1 MERDAESTVSEIVE
15 PIVASQGME
24 LVAVEYK
31 REARGWVLRIYIDKK
46 GGVSLD
52 DCVLVSNE
60 VGMVLDVEDPFQSPY
75 TLEVSSPGLN
85 RILKKEGD
93 FERFKERLVRIRT
106 HNAIGTR
113 RNFKG
118 RLLGC
123 AKGLIQIEVGGQVLR
138 IPLSNVAKANVEFE
152 F

>member
-1 MERDAESTVSEIVE
+1 MEAETERAVSQIVE
-15 PIVASQGME
+15 PIVASHGME
-24 LVAVEYK
+24 LVDVGYR
-31 REARGWVLRIYIDKK
+31 REARGWVLRIYIDRE

-60 VGMVLDVEDPFQSPY
+60 VGPVMDVEDLFQSPY

-85 RILKKEGD
+85 RVLKKETD
-93 FERFKERLVRIRT
+93 FERFKERPARIRT
-106 HNAIGTR
+106 HNPIGKR
-113 RNFKG
+113 RNFRG

-123 AKGLIQIEVGGQVLR
+123 TEGVIQIEVDGEVLS
-138 IPLSNVAKANVEFE
+138 IPLSNVAKANLEFT

>member
-1 MERDAESTVSEIVE
+1 MERETEHVVNKIVE
-15 PIVASQGME
+15 PIVDSQGME

-60 VGMVLDVEDPFQSPY
+60 VGTVLDVEDVFQSPY
-75 TLEVSSPGLN
+75 ALEVSSPGLN
-85 RILKKEGD
+85 RILKKERD
-93 FERFKERLVRIRT
+93 FKRFKERSVRIRT
-106 HNAIGTR
+106 HNAIGRR

-118 RLLGC
+118 RLLGST
-123 AKGLIQIEVGGQVLR
+123 KGLIQIDVEGQILR
-138 IPLSNVAKANVEFE
+138 IPLSNVAKANLEFE

>member
-1 MERDAESTVSEIVE
+1 
-15 PIVASQGME
+15 
-24 LVAVEYK
+24 
-31 REARGWVLRIYIDKK
+31 
-46 GGVSLD
+46 
-52 DCVLVSNE
+52 
-60 VGMVLDVEDPFQSPY
+60 LDVEDPFQSPY

-93 FERFKERLVRIRT
+93 FKRFKERLVRIRT
-106 HNAIGTR
+106 HNAIGKR

-123 AKGLIQIEVGGQVLR
+123 TKGLIQIELGGQVLHV
-138 IPLSNVAKANVEFE
+138 PLSNVAKANVEFE